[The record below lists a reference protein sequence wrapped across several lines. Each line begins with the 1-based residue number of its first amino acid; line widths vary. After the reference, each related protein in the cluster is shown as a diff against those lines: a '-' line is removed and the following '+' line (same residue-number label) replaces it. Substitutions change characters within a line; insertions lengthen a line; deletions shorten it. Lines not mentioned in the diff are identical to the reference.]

1 MISNYSKISTILYV
15 EDEEGVRKGYEK
27 ALRRHAKELYVAC
40 DGEEG
45 LSLFIKYQPDIVITD
60 INMPKKNGIE
70 MSKAIK
76 KIKPDQ
82 QIIITT
88 AHSETGHFMEAI
100 DLQISGYLLK
110 PVDKNILTRKILEI
124 ARNQKLN
131 DEVAEQQALMEEIA
145 NLQSNLLI
153 VYDASEQM
161 IFANTAFLNFFNLKN
176 IEQFQEKIGLL
187 RNTFIQKEDLYFYN
201 DASTKHWT
209 QEIEQLD
216 EQKRLISMA
225 GHQIHDVHADKPS
238 SRQKTFLVNI
248 KQVSI
253 SNHKICTFSE
263 ITGITAKTKEFEIKA
278 FIDEL
283 TNIPNRAKFNQVI
296 SKEVE
301 RYHRYKQKLS
311 FIIFDIDHFK
321 RFNDIYGHQFG
332 DEILR
337 ELAHLVEKRVR
348 TNDLL
353 ARWGG
358 EEFAIILA
366 NTQIT
371 AANSYAEEIRQS
383 IQEHHFIDDLRLTC
397 SFGVTTIHNDD
408 DINSLLKRADK
419 ALYQAKSLGRN
430 TVIYQ

>member
-88 AHSETGHFMEAI
+88 AHSETSHFMEAI

-124 ARNQKLN
+124 SKNQKLN

-176 IEQFQEKIGLL
+176 IEQFPEKIGLL

-201 DASTKHWT
+201 DAAAKHWT

-225 GHQIHDVHADKPS
+225 DHQLHADHANKLS
-238 SRQKTFLVNI
+238 SNPKTFLVNI
-248 KQVSI
+248 KQVAI

-263 ITGITAKTKEFEIKA
+263 ITGITEKQKEFEIKA

-283 TNIPNRAKFNQVI
+283 TKIPNRAKFNQVI

-301 RYHRYKQKLS
+301 RYHRYKQELS

-337 ELAHLVEKRVR
+337 ELAHLVAKRVR

-371 AANSYAEEIRQS
+371 DANSYAEEIRQS

>member
-1 MISNYSKISTILYV
+1 MISNYSNISTILYV

-88 AHSETGHFMEAI
+88 AHSETSHCMEAI
-100 DLQISGYLLK
+100 DLQISSYLLK
-110 PVDKNILTRKILEI
+110 PVDKNILIRKILEI
-124 ARNQKLN
+124 ARTQKLN
-131 DEVAEQQALMEEIA
+131 DEVAVKQALMEEIA
-145 NLQSNLLI
+145 NLQSNLLV
-153 VYDASEQM
+153 VYDASEQI

-176 IEQFQEKIGLL
+176 IEQFPEKIGLL

-201 DASTKHWT
+201 DAATKHWT

-225 GHQIHDVHADKPS
+225 GHQLHADHVNKLS
-238 SRQKTFLVNI
+238 SSPKTFLVNI
-248 KQVSI
+248 KQVAI

-263 ITGITAKTKEFEIKA
+263 ITGITEKQKEFEIKA

-283 TNIPNRAKFNQVI
+283 TKIPNRAKFNQVI

-301 RYHRYKQKLS
+301 RYHRYKQELS

-358 EEFAIILA
+358 EEFAIILV

-371 AANSYAEEIRQS
+371 VANSYAEEIRQS

-397 SFGVTTIHNDD
+397 SFGVTSIHNDD
-408 DINSLLKRADK
+408 DISSLLKRADK